1 MVFYFIP
8 NKSGNFTIKIS
19 FISRI
24 SYFLIKIHTLLALI
38 NYKLILLLDSLSDSE
53 LDKFRKFI
61 SSPYHNNR
69 RNYLPFLEKVIE
81 FSNNPSENK
90 NDENFRLKI
99 SDKKLS
105 DQTLRNRYSELYKLG
120 EEFLVDI
127 WLSENKLEK
136 NKILLKKLLEK
147 NLYSPFR
154 INFRETYNYAES
166 KKFYNEKLKSLS
178 ELIEIHLTYLM
189 NVKKEEL
196 LYNEYYEYT
205 KIILCNNVINIIEMG
220 FEFIQQEVNM
230 RFYKPNYITEY
241 LKTLNLDSII
251 SEFRNS
257 DNLMFRMTALYYYL
271 YKANFDEN
279 NDEYYKISHKIF
291 SEHFDQIEE
300 DYKVKFFKIMINY
313 CIRRFNEGNSHYK
326 YELFKLYNEKLNQNL
341 TEDLKI
347 NSYTFNHF
355 RDFVFIGI
363 AIKDFK
369 WVENFIE
376 KYSGLLPEEL
386 RDDEIKISY
395 AKLDFEKKN
404 FERSLSNLKKIKAT
418 HYLLYIDTSM
428 YKLYN
433 NYELGEFEESYLEID
448 KLKHYF
454 SNNKIIPKSHSLN
467 IQNFLMIYKKL
478 LKFKTEPIKIEPGYL
493 EKEIKGIKDIS
504 NKEWLLEKIA
514 EFVN

>member
-1 MVFYFIP
+1 
-8 NKSGNFTIKIS
+8 
-19 FISRI
+19 
-24 SYFLIKIHTLLALI
+24 
-38 NYKLILLLDSLSDSE
+38 
-53 LDKFRKFI
+53 
-61 SSPYHNNR
+61 
-69 RNYLPFLEKVIE
+69 
-81 FSNNPSENK
+81 
-90 NDENFRLKI
+90 
-99 SDKKLS
+99 
-105 DQTLRNRYSELYKLG
+105 
-120 EEFLVDI
+120 
-127 WLSENKLEK
+127 
-136 NKILLKKLLEK
+136 
-147 NLYSPFR
+147 
-154 INFRETYNYAES
+154 
-166 KKFYNEKLKSLS
+166 
-178 ELIEIHLTYLM
+178 
-189 NVKKEEL
+189 
-196 LYNEYYEYT
+196 
-205 KIILCNNVINIIEMG
+205 
-220 FEFIQQEVNM
+220 
-230 RFYKPNYITEY
+230 
-241 LKTLNLDSII
+241 
-251 SEFRNS
+251 
-257 DNLMFRMTALYYYL
+257 MFRMTALYYYL

-369 WVENFIE
+369 
-376 KYSGLLPEEL
+376 
-386 RDDEIKISY
+386 SY